1 MHPKSFALELQ
12 KKLDFEPT
20 QSQLIWFSE
29 ISNFILSNDL
39 NSVFVLKG
47 YAGSGKTTLL
57 GSFVHQLNTI
67 NFKAVLIAPTGRAA
81 KVLSSYSKH
90 PAYTIHKQIYNTKSE
105 DTGNIIFQLRKNTY
119 KNTIFIV
126 DEASMIGNDIIENR
140 LSKNN
145 SLLNDLVEYVKDGY
159 NCKLL
164 FVGDPAQL
172 PPINLTLSPALDSDL
187 LEEFYFDKV
196 FIVELTFVVR
206 QKQNSGI
213 LNNATVI
220 RERLNQKIYNQFKF
234 NINGCDDIINLND
247 SNNIFEVVESA
258 YDVSGI
264 DQTVFIVRSNKRAY
278 LFNKQI
284 RQSILD
290 NRDDLSVGDRL
301 MVLKN
306 NYFWLPQSSKPG
318 FIANGDIIEIIKIKS
333 KKDIY
338 GFSFAEVQVILVDYP
353 EELPFYTVILLD
365 TLKITTAS
373 LSYEETN
380 KLYKNIKED
389 YVDEKS
395 RFKQLLKVKGNKF
408 FNALQVKYAYAITCH
423 KSQGGQWENVFV
435 EKPYLP
441 DGQNK
446 EYLRWLYTAV
456 TRSTKNLYLIGFTSE
471 DFNLQ
476 N

>member
-12 KKLDFEPT
+12 KKLDFKPT

-57 GSFVHQLNTI
+57 GSLVHQLNMI

-105 DTGNIIFQLRKNTY
+105 GTGNIIFQLRKNTY

-126 DEASMIGNDIIENR
+126 DEASMIGNEIIENK

-145 SLLNDLVEYVKDGY
+145 SLLNDLIEYVKDGY
-159 NCKLL
+159 KCKLL

-172 PPINLTLSPALDSDL
+172 PPINLTLSPALDSNL
-187 LEEFYFDKV
+187 LKEFYFDKV

-213 LNNATVI
+213 LNNATTI
-220 RERLNQKIYNQFKF
+220 RNQLNQKIYNQFKF

-278 LFNKQI
+278 LINKQI

-290 NRDDLSVGDRL
+290 NEDDLSVGDRL

-306 NYFWLPQSSKPG
+306 NYFWLPQTSRPG

-353 EELPFYTVILLD
+353 EELPFDTIILLD

-380 KLYKNIKED
+380 RLYKNIKED

-423 KSQGGQWENVFV
+423 KSQGGQWESVFI

-441 DGQNK
+441 EGQNK

-471 DFNLQ
+471 DFNL
-476 N
+476 

>member
-12 KKLDFEPT
+12 KKLDFKPT

-57 GSFVHQLNTI
+57 GSLVHQLNMI

-105 DTGNIIFQLRKNTY
+105 GTGNIIFQLRKNTY

-126 DEASMIGNDIIENR
+126 DEASMIGNEIIENK

-145 SLLNDLVEYVKDGY
+145 SLLNDLIEYVKDGY
-159 NCKLL
+159 KCKLL

-172 PPINLTLSPALDSDL
+172 PPINLTLSPALDSNL
-187 LEEFYFDKV
+187 LKEFYFDKV

-213 LNNATVI
+213 LNNATTI
-220 RERLNQKIYNQFKF
+220 RNQLNQKIYNQFKF

-278 LFNKQI
+278 LINKQI

-290 NRDDLSVGDRL
+290 NEDDLSVGDRL

-306 NYFWLPQSSKPG
+306 NYFWLPQTSRPG

-333 KKDIY
+333 KKNIY

-353 EELPFYTVILLD
+353 EELPFDTIILLD

-380 KLYKNIKED
+380 RLYKNIKED

-395 RFKQLLKVKGNKF
+395 RFKQLLKVKANKF

-423 KSQGGQWENVFV
+423 KSQGGQWESVFI

-441 DGQNK
+441 EGQNK

-471 DFNLQ
+471 DFNL
-476 N
+476 

>member
-12 KKLDFEPT
+12 KKLDFKPT

-90 PAYTIHKQIYNTKSE
+90 PAYTIHKQIYNTKTE
-105 DTGNIIFQLRKNTY
+105 GTGNIIFQLRKNTY

-126 DEASMIGNDIIENR
+126 DEASMIGNEIIENK

-145 SLLNDLVEYVKDGY
+145 SLLNDLVEYVKDGC

-172 PPINLTLSPALDSDL
+172 PPVNLTLSPALDSDL

-338 GFSFAEVQVILVDYP
+338 GFFFAEVQVILVDYP
-353 EELPFYTVILLD
+353 EELPFDTIILLD
-365 TLKITTAS
+365 TLRITTAS

-380 KLYKNIKED
+380 RLYKNIKED

-423 KSQGGQWENVFV
+423 KSQGGEWENVFV

>member
-12 KKLDFEPT
+12 KKLDFKPT

-90 PAYTIHKQIYNTKSE
+90 PAYTIHKQIYNTKTE
-105 DTGNIIFQLRKNTY
+105 GTGNIIFQLRKNTY

-126 DEASMIGNDIIENR
+126 DEASMIGNEIIENK

-145 SLLNDLVEYVKDGY
+145 SLLNDLVEYVKDGC

-172 PPINLTLSPALDSDL
+172 PPVNLTLSPALDSDL
-187 LEEFYFDKV
+187 LEEYYFDKV

-213 LNNATVI
+213 LNNATTI
-220 RERLNQKIYNQFKF
+220 RKQLNQKIYNQFKF

-247 SNNIFEVVESA
+247 SNNIFEVLESA
-258 YDVSGI
+258 YDISGI

-278 LFNKQI
+278 LINKQI

-290 NRDDLSVGDRL
+290 NEDDLSVGDRL

-306 NYFWLPQSSKPG
+306 NYFWLPQTSRPG

-338 GFSFAEVQVILVDYP
+338 GFFFAEVQVILVDYP
-353 EELPFYTVILLD
+353 EELPFDTIILLD
-365 TLKITTAS
+365 TLRITTAS

-380 KLYKNIKED
+380 RLYKNIKED

-395 RFKQLLKVKGNKF
+395 RFKQLLKVKANKF

-441 DGQNK
+441 VGQNK

-471 DFNLQ
+471 DFNS
-476 N
+476 

>member
-81 KVLSSYSKH
+81 KVLSSYSEH

-126 DEASMIGNDIIENR
+126 DEASMIGNEIIENR

>member
-12 KKLDFEPT
+12 KKLDFKPT

-57 GSFVHQLNTI
+57 GSLVHQLNMI

-105 DTGNIIFQLRKNTY
+105 GTGNIIFQLRKNTY

-126 DEASMIGNDIIENR
+126 DEASMIGNEIIENK

-145 SLLNDLVEYVKDGY
+145 SLLNDLIEYVKDGY
-159 NCKLL
+159 KCKLL

-187 LEEFYFDKV
+187 LKEFYFDKV

-213 LNNATVI
+213 LNNATTI
-220 RERLNQKIYNQFKF
+220 RNQLNQKIYNQFKF

-278 LFNKQI
+278 LINKQI

-290 NRDDLSVGDRL
+290 NEDDLSVGDRL

-306 NYFWLPQSSKPG
+306 NYFWLPQTSRPG

-333 KKDIY
+333 KKNIY

-353 EELPFYTVILLD
+353 EELPFDTIILLD

-380 KLYKNIKED
+380 RLYKNIKED

-423 KSQGGQWENVFV
+423 KSQGGQWESVFI

-441 DGQNK
+441 EGQNK

>member
-12 KKLDFEPT
+12 KKLDFKPT

-57 GSFVHQLNTI
+57 GSLVHQLNMI

-105 DTGNIIFQLRKNTY
+105 GTGNIIFQLRKNTY

-126 DEASMIGNDIIENR
+126 DEASMIGNEIIENK

-145 SLLNDLVEYVKDGY
+145 SLLNDLIEYVKDGY
-159 NCKLL
+159 KCKLL

-172 PPINLTLSPALDSDL
+172 PPINLTLSPALDSNL
-187 LEEFYFDKV
+187 LKEFYFDKV

-213 LNNATVI
+213 LNNATTI
-220 RERLNQKIYNQFKF
+220 RNQLNQKIYNQFKF
-234 NINGCDDIINLND
+234 NINRCDDIINLND

-278 LFNKQI
+278 LINKQI

-290 NRDDLSVGDRL
+290 NEDDLSVGDRL
-301 MVLKN
+301 MVLKY

-333 KKDIY
+333 KKNIY

-353 EELPFYTVILLD
+353 EELPFDTIILLD

-380 KLYKNIKED
+380 RLYKNIKED

-395 RFKQLLKVKGNKF
+395 RFKQLLKVKANKF

-423 KSQGGQWENVFV
+423 KSQGGQWESVFI

-441 DGQNK
+441 EGQNK

>member
-81 KVLSSYSKH
+81 KVLSSYSEH

-159 NCKLL
+159 NCKLI

-234 NINGCDDIINLND
+234 NINGGDDIINLND

>member
-12 KKLDFEPT
+12 KKLDFKPT

-57 GSFVHQLNTI
+57 GSLVHQLNMI

-105 DTGNIIFQLRKNTY
+105 GTGNIIFQLRKNTY

-126 DEASMIGNDIIENR
+126 DEASMIGNEIIENK

-145 SLLNDLVEYVKDGY
+145 SLLNDLIEYVKDGY
-159 NCKLL
+159 KCKLL

-187 LEEFYFDKV
+187 LKEFYFDKV

-213 LNNATVI
+213 LNNATTI
-220 RERLNQKIYNQFKF
+220 RNQLNQKIYNQFKF

-278 LFNKQI
+278 LINKQI

-290 NRDDLSVGDRL
+290 NEDDLSVGDRL

-306 NYFWLPQSSKPG
+306 NYFWLPQTSRPG
-318 FIANGDIIEIIKIKS
+318 FIANGDIIEII
-333 KKDIY
+333 
-338 GFSFAEVQVILVDYP
+338 
-353 EELPFYTVILLD
+353 
-365 TLKITTAS
+365 
-373 LSYEETN
+373 
-380 KLYKNIKED
+380 
-389 YVDEKS
+389 
-395 RFKQLLKVKGNKF
+395 
-408 FNALQVKYAYAITCH
+408 
-423 KSQGGQWENVFV
+423 
-435 EKPYLP
+435 
-441 DGQNK
+441 
-446 EYLRWLYTAV
+446 
-456 TRSTKNLYLIGFTSE
+456 
-471 DFNLQ
+471 
-476 N
+476 

>member
-12 KKLDFEPT
+12 KKLDFKPT
-20 QSQLIWFSE
+20 QSQLVWFSE

-81 KVLSSYSKH
+81 KVLSLYSKH
-90 PAYTIHKQIYNTKSE
+90 PAQTIHKQIYNTKSE
-105 DTGNIIFQLRKNTY
+105 GNGNIIFQLRKNTY

-126 DEASMIGNDIIENR
+126 DESSMIGNEIIENK

-145 SLLNDLVEYVKDGY
+145 SLLNDLVEYVKNGC
-159 NCKLL
+159 NCKLI

-172 PPINLTLSPALDSDL
+172 PPINLTLSPALDPDL

-196 FIVELTFVVR
+196 FVVELTFVVR

-220 RERLNQKIYNQFKF
+220 RKQLNQKIYNQFKF
-234 NINGCDDIINLND
+234 NINGCDDIINLNET
-247 SNNIFEVVESA
+247 NNIFEVVESA

-290 NRDDLSVGDRL
+290 NEDDLSVGDRL

-353 EELPFYTVILLD
+353 DELPFDTLILLD

-380 KLYKNIKED
+380 RLYKNIKED